1 MNIELAIVGLGK
13 MGLGI
18 NNRLSKKGIKV
29 YGYDSGWN
37 EDLYKKNNINGANN
51 LKDLISLFNSSR
63 KIIWVM
69 VPSGKAT
76 DDTITELN
84 TLLNEGDVII
94 DGGNSNYK
102 ESVKKYNLLK
112 SNKISFLD
120 SGTSG
125 GVWGEEDGYCLMV
138 GGDKDVYE
146 ICEPIFKALSAE
158 GKGYGYMGKSGSG
171 HFVKMIHNGIEYG
184 MMQSMAEGV
193 EILNQKKEYN
203 LDLPQITQLWKSG
216 SVVRSW
222 LLDLLNDALT
232 ENPNLDGIAPYV
244 EDSGEGRWT
253 IQEAIDL
260 DVPAHSITSSLF
272 SRFYSRNSDS
282 FGFKVLSSLRNQ
294 FGGHNIKK
302 SN

>member
-1 MNIELAIVGLGK
+1 MNIEIAIVGLGK

-51 LKDLISLFNSSR
+51 LKHLISLFNSSR

-102 ESVKKYNLLK
+102 ESIKKYNLLK

-184 MMQSMAEGV
+184 MMQSMAEGI

-203 LDLPQITQLWKSG
+203 LDLTQITELWKSG

-222 LLDLLNDALT
+222 LLDLLNDALR

>member
-1 MNIELAIVGLGK
+1 MEIAIIGLGK

-18 NNRLSKKGIKV
+18 YKRLTKKGLKV
-29 YGYDSGWN
+29 YGFDSGW
-37 EDLYKKNNINGANN
+37 DKDTYDKSDVIGAEN
-51 LKDLISLFNSSR
+51 LKALIGLFSSNSK
-63 KIIWVM
+63 KIIWTM

-76 DDTITELN
+76 EETVSDLSK
-84 TLLNEGDVII
+84 LLKDGDIVI
-94 DGGNSNYK
+94 DGGNSYYK
-102 ESVKKYNLLK
+102 KSIEKNNLLK
-112 SNKISFLD
+112 EKGISFLD

-125 GVWGEEDGYCLMV
+125 GVWGEKDGYCLMV
-138 GGDKDVYE
+138 GGERKDFDY
-146 ICEPIFKALSAE
+146 CEPIFKALSSNE
-158 GKGYGYMGKSGSG
+158 KGYGYMGPSGSG

-184 MMQSMAEGV
+184 MMQSMAEGI
-193 EILNQKKEYN
+193 EILNQKKEFD
-203 LDLPQITQLWKSG
+203 LDLVKITSLWQHG

-222 LLDLLNDALT
+222 LLDLMKDALT
-232 ENPNLDGIAPYV
+232 ENPKLEGIAPYV

-260 DVPAHSITSSLF
+260 DVPAHSITSSLY
-272 SRFYSRNSDS
+272 SRFYSRNNDS

>member
-1 MNIELAIVGLGK
+1 MNIEIAVVGLGK

-18 NNRLSKKGIKV
+18 SNRLSKKGIKV

-37 EDLYKKNNINGANN
+37 ENLYKENNINGANN
-51 LKDLISLFNSSR
+51 LNDLISLFESSR

-76 DDTITELN
+76 DDTIANLN
-84 TLLNEGDVII
+84 SILNDGDIVI

-102 ESVKKYNLLK
+102 ESIKKYNLLK
-112 SNKISFLD
+112 SNNISFLD

-125 GVWGEEDGYCLMV
+125 GVWGEEEGYCLMV
-138 GGDKDVYE
+138 GGDKEVYE
-146 ICEPIFKALSAE
+146 ICKPIFEALSAD

-184 MMQSMAEGV
+184 MMQSMAEGI
-193 EILNQKKEYN
+193 EILNQKKEYS
-203 LDLPQITQLWKSG
+203 LDLTQITELWKSG

-222 LLDLLNDALT
+222 LLDLLNDALK

-260 DVPAHSITSSLF
+260 DVPAHAITSSLY

-282 FGFKVLSSLRNQ
+282 FSFKVLSSLRNQ
-294 FGGHNIKK
+294 FGGHNMKK

>member
-1 MNIELAIVGLGK
+1 MNIEIAIVGLGK

-51 LKDLISLFNSSR
+51 LKHLISLFNSSR

-102 ESVKKYNLLK
+102 DSIKKYNLLK

-138 GGDKDVYE
+138 GGDKDVYK

-184 MMQSMAEGV
+184 MMQSMAEGI

-203 LDLPQITQLWKSG
+203 LDLTQITELWKSG

-222 LLDLLNDALT
+222 LLDLLNDALR

>member
-1 MNIELAIVGLGK
+1 MNIEIAIVGLGK

-37 EDLYKKNNINGANN
+37 KDLYKKNSINGANS
-51 LKDLISLFNSSR
+51 LKDLIGLFNSSR

-76 DDTITELN
+76 DETITNLN
-84 TLLNEGDVII
+84 TLLDEGDVII

-102 ESVKKYNLLK
+102 ESIKKYNLLK

-125 GVWGEEDGYCLMV
+125 GVWGEKDGYCLMV
-138 GGDKDVYE
+138 GGDKDAYE
-146 ICEPIFKALSAE
+146 ICEPIFKALSAKD
-158 GKGYGYMGKSGSG
+158 KGYGYMGKSGSG

-184 MMQSMAEGV
+184 MMQSMAEGI

-203 LDLPQITQLWKSG
+203 LDLTQITELWKSG

-222 LLDLLNDALT
+222 LLDLLNDALR
-232 ENPNLDGIAPYV
+232 ENPKLDGVAPYV

-260 DVPAHSITSSLF
+260 DAPAHSITSSLF

-282 FGFKVLSSLRNQ
+282 FSFKVLSSLRNQ

>member
-1 MNIELAIVGLGK
+1 MNIEIAIVGLGK

-37 EDLYKKNNINGANN
+37 EDLYKKNKINGANN
-51 LKDLISLFNSSR
+51 LKNLIGLFNSSR

-102 ESVKKYNLLK
+102 DSIKKYNLLK

-138 GGDKDVYE
+138 GGDKDVYK

-184 MMQSMAEGV
+184 MMQSMAEGI

-203 LDLPQITQLWKSG
+203 LDLTQITELWKSG

-222 LLDLLNDALT
+222 LLDLLNDALR

-260 DVPAHSITSSLF
+260 DVPAHTITSSLF